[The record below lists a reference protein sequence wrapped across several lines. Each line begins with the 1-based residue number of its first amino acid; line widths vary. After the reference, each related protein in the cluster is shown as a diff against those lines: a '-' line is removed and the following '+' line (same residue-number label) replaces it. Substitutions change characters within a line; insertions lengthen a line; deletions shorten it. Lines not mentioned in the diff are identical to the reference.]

1 MKHPAQHDIPVFK
14 LYGEGPDWSTLDL
27 LHCESIPERSSLHD
41 WEIRQHRHADLAQ
54 ILYVQKGVA
63 QLEIE
68 GEKTRIN
75 TPSVQVVP
83 PMCVHGFQFSP
94 EVDGY
99 VVTVAAPLMNWLQQQ
114 IDAPRRV
121 LEHPGCYSVGDD
133 LPYLNTLCGRLNQE
147 YGLPA
152 PSRDLMLRSLVS
164 ALVVWVSRQDQQGE
178 ERGELQDRGQ
188 AYLRAFSGL
197 IEKHYRE
204 HYPISRYAER
214 LGVTPVYLN
223 MVCQRIAG
231 KSALALVHQ
240 RLLLEAKR
248 SLTYTALNIN
258 QVSDFL
264 GFTEPAY
271 FTRFFKR
278 FTGVTPNA
286 FRKRK

>member
-1 MKHPAQHDIPVFK
+1 MKQPAQHDIPVFK
-14 LYGEGPDWSTLDL
+14 LYGEEPDWSTLDL

-41 WEIRQHRHADLAQ
+41 WEIRRHTHADLVQ
-54 ILYVQKGVA
+54 LLYVQKGVA
-63 QLEIE
+63 ELEIE

-99 VVTVAAPLMNWLQQQ
+99 VITIAAPLVNWLQQQ

-121 LEHPGCYSVGDD
+121 LEHPGCYSVGND
-133 LPYLNTLCGRLNQE
+133 LPYLNTLCSQLNQE
-147 YGLPA
+147 YSFPA
-152 PSRDLMLRSLVS
+152 PSRDLLLRSLVS

-178 ERGELQDRGQ
+178 ERAESQDRGQ
-188 AYLRAFSGL
+188 AHLKAFSGL

-204 HYPISRYAER
+204 HFPISRYAER

-223 MVCQRIAG
+223 MVCQRMAG

-248 SLTYTALNIN
+248 SLTYTSLNIN

>member
-1 MKHPAQHDIPVFK
+1 MNPSAQHDIPVFK

-41 WEIRQHRHADLAQ
+41 WEIRRHRHADLTQ
-54 ILYVQKGVA
+54 FLYVQKGVA
-63 QLEIE
+63 EVEIE
-68 GEKTRIN
+68 GEKTRID

-83 PMCVHGFQFSP
+83 PMCVHGFHFSP

-99 VVTVAAPLMNWLQQQ
+99 VITIAAPLLNWLQQQ

-121 LEHPGCYSVGDD
+121 LDEPACYAVGDD
-133 LPYLNTLCGRLNQE
+133 LPLLDMLCGKLNHE
-147 YGLPA
+147 YRLPA
-152 PSRDLMLRSLVS
+152 ASRDLMLRSLVS
-164 ALVVWVSRQDQQGE
+164 ALVVWVSRQDRPGE
-178 ERGELQDRGQ
+178 ERGDPQDRG
-188 AYLRAFSGL
+188 RAHVKAFYAL
-197 IEKHYRE
+197 IEQHYRD
-204 HYPISRYAER
+204 HLPISRYAER

-240 RLLLEAKR
+240 RVLLEAKR
-248 SLTYTALNIN
+248 SLTYTSLNIN

-286 FRKRK
+286 FRKRG

>member
-1 MKHPAQHDIPVFK
+1 MKQPAQHDIPVFK

-27 LHCESIPERSSLHD
+27 MHCESIPERSSLHD
-41 WEIRQHRHADLAQ
+41 WEIRRHTHADLAQ
-54 ILYVQKGVA
+54 ILFVQKGVA
-63 QLEIE
+63 LLEVE
-68 GEKTRIN
+68 GEKTRID
-75 TPSVQVVP
+75 TPSIQVIP

-99 VVTVAAPLMNWLQQQ
+99 VITIAAPLMNWLQQQ
-114 IDAPRRV
+114 IAGPRQV
-121 LEHPGCYSVGDD
+121 LEHPGCYPVGNE
-133 LPYLNTLCGRLNQE
+133 LAWLNTLCSQLNQE

-152 PSRDLMLRSLVS
+152 PSRDLLLRSLVS
-164 ALVVWVSRQDQQGE
+164 ALVVWVGRQDQNGDE
-178 ERGELQDRGQ
+178 SSETQDRGQ
-188 AYLRAFSGL
+188 AHLRAFSGL

-223 MVCQRIAG
+223 MICQRVAG

-248 SLTYTALNIN
+248 SLTYTSLNIN

-286 FRKRK
+286 FRKRE

>member
-1 MKHPAQHDIPVFK
+1 MKHPAQHDIPVFN

-63 QLEIE
+63 QLDIE
-68 GEKTRIN
+68 GERTTID

-83 PMCVHGFQFSP
+83 PMCVHGFHFSP

-99 VVTVAAPLMNWLQQQ
+99 VVTIAAPLMNWLQQQ

-121 LEHPGCYSVGDD
+121 LERPGCYSVGND
-133 LPYLNTLCGRLNQE
+133 LPYMNTLCDRLNQE
-147 YGLPA
+147 YSLPA

-164 ALVVWVSRQDQQGE
+164 ALVVWVSRQDQQGK
-178 ERGELQDRGQ
+178 ERGEPQDRGQ
-188 AYLRAFSGL
+188 AYVRAFSAL

-204 HYPISRYAER
+204 HFPISRYAER
-214 LGVTPVYLN
+214 LGVTPVHLN

>member
-1 MKHPAQHDIPVFK
+1 
-14 LYGEGPDWSTLDL
+14 
-27 LHCESIPERSSLHD
+27 
-41 WEIRQHRHADLAQ
+41 
-54 ILYVQKGVA
+54 
-63 QLEIE
+63 
-68 GEKTRIN
+68 
-75 TPSVQVVP
+75 
-83 PMCVHGFQFSP
+83 
-94 EVDGY
+94 
-99 VVTVAAPLMNWLQQQ
+99 
-114 IDAPRRV
+114 
-121 LEHPGCYSVGDD
+121 
-133 LPYLNTLCGRLNQE
+133 
-147 YGLPA
+147 
-152 PSRDLMLRSLVS
+152 MLRSLVS

-204 HYPISRYAER
+204 HFPISRYAER

-223 MVCQRIAG
+223 MICQRIAG

>member
-1 MKHPAQHDIPVFK
+1 MKHSAQRDIPVFK
-14 LYGEGPDWSTLDL
+14 LYGEGPDWGTLDL

-41 WEIRQHRHADLAQ
+41 WEIGQHRHADLAQ

-63 QLEIE
+63 RLEIE
-68 GEKTRIN
+68 GEKTTIS

-121 LEHPGCYSVGDD
+121 LEHPGCYSVGND
-133 LPYLNTLCGRLNQE
+133 LPYLNTLCSRLNQE

-178 ERGELQDRGQ
+178 ERGEPQDRGQ

-204 HYPISRYAER
+204 HFPISRYAER

-223 MVCQRIAG
+223 RVCQRIAG

-240 RLLLEAKR
+240 RVLLEAKR